1 MKEIVLS
8 VKRQKTEIKIFCV
21 CIALAYLMN
30 IISIITYGTSWSEL
44 WTQSLWMLLIT
55 CGFYGLSVVLR
66 LLYYGVCQLRKWLLL
81 FSWKRSNQ
89 KILYRSIAFSS
100 GGSDRTIFICF
111 WLISYHVFLS
121 DSFPLSNKSDKHEK
135 DDFTFLNSVGVVC
148 R

>member
-30 IISIITYGTSWSEL
+30 IISSWSEL

-66 LLYYGVCQLRKWLLL
+66 LLYYGLSQLRK
-81 FSWKRSNQ
+81 
-89 KILYRSIAFSS
+89 
-100 GGSDRTIFICF
+100 
-111 WLISYHVFLS
+111 
-121 DSFPLSNKSDKHEK
+121 
-135 DDFTFLNSVGVVC
+135 
-148 R
+148 

>member
-55 CGFYGLSVVLR
+55 CGF
-66 LLYYGVCQLRKWLLL
+66 
-81 FSWKRSNQ
+81 
-89 KILYRSIAFSS
+89 
-100 GGSDRTIFICF
+100 
-111 WLISYHVFLS
+111 
-121 DSFPLSNKSDKHEK
+121 
-135 DDFTFLNSVGVVC
+135 
-148 R
+148 

>member
-30 IISIITYGTSWSEL
+30 IISIIAYGTSWSEL

-66 LLYYGVCQLRKWLLL
+66 LLYYGPVSYTHLLRS
-81 FSWKRSNQ
+81 FSSQ
-89 KILYRSIAFSS
+89 IRSIIGLF
-100 GGSDRTIFICF
+100 
-111 WLISYHVFLS
+111 
-121 DSFPLSNKSDKHEK
+121 K
-135 DDFTFLNSVGVVC
+135 
-148 R
+148 